1 MYTTYE
7 QKLEILQM
15 LMNEADTARRA
26 LRKAERQYD
35 STGDL
40 VERERAA
47 VLMGLRRSQYRATQ
61 AAHENYYDTYIAK
74 HA

>member
-15 LMNEADTARRA
+15 LMDEADKARRA

-35 STGDL
+35 STSDL
-40 VERERAA
+40 VQREREA
-47 VLMGLRRSQYRATQ
+47 VLMGLRRSQYTATQ
-61 AAHENYYDTYIAK
+61 TAYENYYDSYIAK